1 MAKKKPK
8 MIMTIPVGGPLDK
21 IDVEIWNDI
30 HSVRCIGLNKVELIR
45 DNNSWVTTI
54 TSSDAAGINKVYAV
68 AVAIIAGRN
77 YGA

>member
-1 MAKKKPK
+1 MAKKKPELT
-8 MIMTIPVGGPLDK
+8 MTIPLGGPFNR
-21 IDVEIWNDI
+21 IEVEIWNDI
-30 HSVRCIGLNKVELIR
+30 HSVRCIGLNKVEIIR
-45 DNNSWVTTI
+45 DNGQMSTV